1 MYSILFPYIEQKKN
15 VLLLITPVCFFLYQV
30 LFGNPHNT
38 VRYKTIPEDE
48 RETAADLKTIW
59 DAEVGFLINIFI
71 RSPKKERTNNPL
83 SIG

>member
-1 MYSILFPYIEQKKN
+1 M
-15 VLLLITPVCFFLYQV
+15 FFLYQV

-71 RSPKKERTNNPL
+71 RSPKKEKTNNPL
-83 SIG
+83 SIGWILAFYHFACYSLCSSN